1 MRSLDVCAEHVDQ
14 MVAVL
19 VHGVRSLS
27 PSAGVFDSLEQIAQ
41 ACVRDL
47 ADYCAIELAVDP
59 SQGGPLRIVAGS
71 APAAP
76 SRENAIVEPLMVGRH
91 VFGAMTCATL
101 APDGFDDRARKAIR
115 VLARQLTLVITG
127 RLWLLRERSIAD
139 RIART
144 MLSQQLPAV
153 PGVRLHGA
161 YRPGSNDA
169 GLGGDWFDAFTL
181 LDGRIAISV
190 GDVAGRG
197 LDAAV
202 VMGEMRQ
209 AMRVE
214 ATSDASPATVL
225 ERLNAIVCSHEPLGI
240 VTAIFAVYD
249 PATSTLLYSA
259 AGHPPPLLALA
270 NGFVRRLPTG
280 GIPLGCAPNAEF
292 SNWTFTLPA
301 DAHAVFYTDGVIATR
316 RGTVTGEERLLQA
329 VRAMARKRGGK
340 AREADLAAEVQKCVF
355 GASQPRDDA
364 ALLLLSRSTP
374 VASYTFS
381 AVPVVAPIARAIL
394 EHEIAALDLDADR
407 RFGLVVA
414 VGEAIA
420 NAVEHAYRG
429 SAPGLIR
436 LQVEYGAQELVVTVE
451 DFGRWRRVVRRGEQR
466 GRGIDLMHA
475 FVDGVQ
481 IHKGRESTTIVLKS
495 DLASAAALA

>member
-1 MRSLDVCAEHVDQ
+1 VRSLDVCAEHVDQ

-19 VHGVRSLS
+19 VHAVRSLS
-27 PSAGVFDSLEQIAQ
+27 PSPDVSDSLQQIAQ

-47 ADYCAIELAVDP
+47 ADYCSIELLVD
-59 SQGGPLRIVAGS
+59 SSRGGPVCAAAGKEPS
-71 APAAP
+71 A
-76 SRENAIVEPLMVGRH
+76 SSLQNAVVEPLTVGSH
-91 VFGAMTCATL
+91 VFGTMTCATL
-101 APDGFDDRARKAIR
+101 APGGFDDRARKAIR

-144 MLSQQLPAV
+144 MLAQQLPAV
-153 PGVRLHGA
+153 AGVRLHGA
-161 YRPGSNDA
+161 YRPGTNDA

-181 LDGRIAISV
+181 LDGRIAMSV

-209 AMRVE
+209 AMRGE
-214 ATSDASPATVL
+214 AAADASPASVL
-225 ERLNAIVCSHEPLGI
+225 ARLNAIVCANEPLGI

-259 AGHPPPLLALA
+259 AGHPPPLLVLA
-270 NGFVRRLPTG
+270 NGFVRQLPTG
-280 GIPLGCAPNAEF
+280 GIPLGCSPDAEF
-292 SNWTFTLPA
+292 DTWTFTLPA
-301 DAHAVFYTDGVIATR
+301 SAHAVFYTDGMIATR
-316 RGTVTGEERLLQA
+316 RGTATGEERLLQA
-329 VRAMARKRGGK
+329 VRALARKRGGK
-340 AREADLAAEVQKCVF
+340 ARETDLAAELQRCVF
-355 GASQPRDDA
+355 GATQPRDDA
-364 ALLLLSRSTP
+364 ALLLLSRSAP

-394 EHEIAALDLDADR
+394 EHEIAMLDLDADR

-475 FVDGVQ
+475 FVDAVQ
-481 IHKGRESTTIVLKS
+481 IRKGRESTTIVLKS
-495 DLASAAALA
+495 DLVSAAVLA